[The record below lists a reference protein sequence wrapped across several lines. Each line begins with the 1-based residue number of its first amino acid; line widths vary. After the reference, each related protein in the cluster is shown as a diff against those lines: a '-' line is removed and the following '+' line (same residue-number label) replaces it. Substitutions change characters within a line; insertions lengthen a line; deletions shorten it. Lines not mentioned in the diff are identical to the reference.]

1 MENCSELFCNK
12 SLHGLAGRHS
22 NLFDDVI
29 VIYITIVSVKFSHN
43 KNLQIHVNACIAVN
57 VLGGISFHVMVHLY
71 FCCFLCVRT
80 ETESC

>member
-22 NLFDDVI
+22 DLFGDVI
-29 VIYITIVSVKFSHN
+29 FISITLVSVKFSRN

-57 VLGGISFHVMVHLY
+57 VLGRDFFSCNGALVFLSFLV
-71 FCCFLCVRT
+71 C
-80 ETESC
+80 